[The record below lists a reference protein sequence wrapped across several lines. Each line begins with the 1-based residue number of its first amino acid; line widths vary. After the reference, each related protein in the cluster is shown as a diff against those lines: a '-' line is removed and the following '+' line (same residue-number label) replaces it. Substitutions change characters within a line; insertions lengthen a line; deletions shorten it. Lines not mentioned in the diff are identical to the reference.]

1 MVNLMIIFFSF
12 FLLPSQHTHDLEV
25 TISGVEEVQG
35 SMMIAI
41 YQPGQ
46 EFLGEEAFL
55 FRKIPVEKSGVLT
68 FSVLLPQGTYAISV
82 YHDLNA
88 DGELNTNFVG
98 IPKEPY
104 GFSISRGS
112 FGPPSFKEASFQVPA
127 TRHITIEVK

>member
-1 MVNLMIIFFSF
+1 MVKLMIIFFSF
-12 FLLPSQHTHDLEV
+12 FLLPQQQNHDLEV
-25 TISGVEEVQG
+25 TISGVEKVQG

-55 FRKIPVEKSGVLT
+55 FKKIPIEKSGVLT
-68 FSVLLPQGTYAISV
+68 FTAPLPQGTYAISV
-82 YHDLNA
+82 YHDLNG

-98 IPKEPY
+98 IPREPY

-112 FGPPSFKEASFQVPA
+112 FGPPSFKDASFQVPA
-127 TRHITIEVK
+127 MRHITIEVK